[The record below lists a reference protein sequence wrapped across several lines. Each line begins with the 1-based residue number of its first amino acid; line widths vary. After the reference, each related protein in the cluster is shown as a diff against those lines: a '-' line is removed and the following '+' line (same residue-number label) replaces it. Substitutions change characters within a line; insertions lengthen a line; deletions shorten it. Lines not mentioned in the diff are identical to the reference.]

1 MTIATTVTGT
11 SGKPPTYAQRASAAA
26 VKANE
31 RFNFTDE
38 KRMLAAVSEI
48 AVDEMSRNPGFALRV
63 RQRFEELAPQK
74 AERKP
79 KAPKAS
85 ENTKPKLVPI
95 KEFPGFQLDATRTL
109 DPWFVIEYFGK
120 DQLET
125 ALRLQTVGNL
135 RKSVALVEERFPATA
150 PKGKISKEA
159 AIAYILEYAL
169 R

>member
-1 MTIATTVTGT
+1 MTVATTVTGA
-11 SGKPPTYAQRASAAA
+11 SGKSPTYAQRASAAA
-26 VKANE
+26 AQANE

-48 AVDEMSRNPGFALRV
+48 ALDEMSRNPGFALRV
-63 RQRFEELAPQK
+63 RQRFEELAPLK
-74 AERKP
+74 AERNP
-79 KAPKAS
+79 KTSKAS
-85 ENTKPKLVPI
+85 ETTKPKLVPI

-109 DPWFVIEYFGK
+109 DPWFVIEYFGE

-135 RKSVALVEERFPATA
+135 RKSVTLVEERYPGTA
-150 PKGKISKEA
+150 PKGKVTKDS